1 MSSPPHASWQNPRVL
16 TTLLLVF
23 LCGSLAGALVMRYG
37 VHTAM
42 HKAPP
47 AWTEGGRE
55 ISLQRFEKELDLT
68 PDQSREMERILDDF
82 MMYYHTLQSQMDE
95 VRGTG
100 KERILRILNDDQ
112 KKRFEGMLQD
122 LQSKELR

>member
-1 MSSPPHASWQNPRVL
+1 MSPPLHASWQNPRVL

-23 LCGSLAGALVMRYG
+23 LCGALAGALVMRYG
-37 VHTAM
+37 VHPAV
-42 HKAPP
+42 HQAPP

-55 ISLQRFEKELDLT
+55 ISLHRFEKELDLT
-68 PDQSREMERILDDF
+68 PEQSREMERILDDF

-100 KERILRILNDDQ
+100 KERILRTLNEDQ